1 MRPWVEEIYG
11 IPPEQVAVN
20 MERAWRVVYPE
31 D

>member
-11 IPPEQVAVN
+11 IPPEQVVVN
-20 MERAWRVVYPE
+20 MEHDWRVVYPE